1 MGGVPF
7 LMGKY
12 PRPIFLIRKCQTVG
26 CIKLRNKNNT
36 YNLHEVQHLQ
46 CASYQRSLLLC
57 VIKMGTNFC
66 AQDLEDICEGCHDG
80 KSFMEEWGHELD
92 LERQNVAY
100 SKITSS

>member
-57 VIKMGTNFC
+57 KH
-66 AQDLEDICEGCHDG
+66 QDSISMYFL
-80 KSFMEEWGHELD
+80 L
-92 LERQNVAY
+92 L
-100 SKITSS
+100 